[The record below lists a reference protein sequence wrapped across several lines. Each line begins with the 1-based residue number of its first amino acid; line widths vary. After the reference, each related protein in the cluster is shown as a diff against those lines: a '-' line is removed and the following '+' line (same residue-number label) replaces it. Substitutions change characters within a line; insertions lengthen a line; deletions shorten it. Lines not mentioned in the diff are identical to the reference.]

1 MGFDDKFDN
10 KTEEFSGKAKET
22 VGDMTGDDEL
32 KAEGSADQ
40 VKGKTKQVGEKV
52 KDVGNDIKDKF
63 SK

>member
-1 MGFDDKFDN
+1 MGFDDKFEN

-40 VKGKTKQVGEKV
+40 LKGKSKQVGEKV
-52 KDVGNDIKDKF
+52 KDLGNDIKDKF

>member
-32 KAEGSADQ
+32 KAEGSAEPL
-40 VKGKTKQVGEKV
+40 KGKSKQVGEKV
-52 KDVGNDIKDKF
+52 KDLGKDVKDKF